1 MQSRRTVLTMAG
13 RALVLAPLNMIRSS
27 MSSAAAAETKVSI
40 AAVLSGPL
48 GDMSFMDSANF
59 GFKKIKAD
67 LGIPVRVVEGSASDA
82 PGWERNLTQ
91 MSSSGRYDLI
101 VTGSTQ
107 ISSIL
112 KKVAAQFPK
121 QKYVIFDSTSVGPNV
136 TGISFAQNEGAFLAG
151 TLAGLVTKNPSL
163 FPRAKGSNK
172 VGVIGGKDIPVIR
185 DFIVGFGQGAKLVD
199 PKIIVDIRFTDD
211 FGNAQKGFDVATAM
225 YNDGVDVIYQV
236 AGGSGVGI
244 LQAGESSGRY
254 SIGTDTDQSYL
265 QPKSVVGSAL
275 KNVGAA
281 VFNAADA
288 FAKGK
293 LEEGVTIRSDL
304 KSDGVG
310 FVINDKITPASI
322 ATQLEAYRQMVVSGK
337 IVVETVLGR

>member
-1 MQSRRTVLTMAG
+1 MQSRRTLLTMAG
-13 RALVLAPLNMIRSS
+13 RALVLAPLGMMRGS
-27 MSSAAAAETKVSI
+27 MSSAAAETKVSV

-48 GDMSFMDSANF
+48 GDLSFMDSANV
-59 GFKKIKAD
+59 GFRKIKTD
-67 LGIPVRVVEGSASDA
+67 LGVPVRVVEGSASDA

-91 MSSSGRYDLI
+91 ISSSGRYDLI
-101 VTGSTQ
+101 ITGSTQ

-151 TLAGLVTKNPSL
+151 ALAGLVTKNPSL
-163 FPRAKGSNK
+163 FPRAKGGNK

-185 DFIVGFGQGAKLVD
+185 DFIVGFEQGAKLVD
-199 PKIIVDIRFTDD
+199 PKIVVDIRFTDD

-225 YNDGVDVIYQV
+225 YNDGADVIYQV

-265 QPKSVVGSAL
+265 QPESVVGSAL

-288 FAKGK
+288 FAKGN
-293 LEEGVTIRSDL
+293 LVEGVTIRSDL

-310 FVINDKITPASI
+310 FVINDRITPASI
-322 ATQLEAYRQMVVSGK
+322 AGQLEAYRQMVVSGK
-337 IVVETVLGR
+337 AVVETVLGH